1 MTFLQRFLEGENWK
15 ACGCHKLPLAA
26 SNQRLLAH
34 LVTPQGQKFL
44 TRRRHALL
52 VSFFLLPDQGH
63 DTVCHTVGVPLNEAT
78 KLERSICALL
88 CIFQCNQVLLQG
100 QNTFS
105 QPPHEN
111 KHLGRETH
119 STPRPPDVL
128 CLGHQAALCLCA
140 TCRLPPRGLPFLPS
154 GPSFRSWLSCVG
166 PLGTPGQ
173 PRVSPWL
180 RDICVE
186 ICCEVCLL
194 TSQVGQCL
202 RRALRRPRALAH
214 GRCSVSVTE

>member
-1 MTFLQRFLEGENWK
+1 MFLQRFLEGENWK
-15 ACGCHKLPLAA
+15 ACGCHKLPLSA
-26 SNQRLLAH
+26 SNQHLLAH

-63 DTVCHTVGVPLNEAT
+63 DSLPHRGSSIKCGHEAG
-78 KLERSICALL
+78 KEHL
-88 CIFQCNQVLLQG
+88 CLTLYFPVQ
-100 QNTFS
+100 S
-105 QPPHEN
+105 SPPSGAKYCFFTTAHEN

-119 STPRPPDVL
+119 SISRPPDVL

-154 GPSFRSWLSCVG
+154 GPSFRSWLSCAG

-180 RDICVE
+180 LDICVE
-186 ICCEVCLL
+186 ICCE
-194 TSQVGQCL
+194 
-202 RRALRRPRALAH
+202 RP
-214 GRCSVSVTE
+214 VS